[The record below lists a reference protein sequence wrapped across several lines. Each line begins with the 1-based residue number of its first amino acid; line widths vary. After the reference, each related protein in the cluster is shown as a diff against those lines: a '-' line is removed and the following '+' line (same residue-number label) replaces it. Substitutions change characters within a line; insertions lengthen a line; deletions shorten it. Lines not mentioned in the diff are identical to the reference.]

1 MLQIDLSQAVS
12 FLDEEN
18 LTAARERAE
27 NAHSKIQKAG
37 RDEQNMMGWH
47 RILSDPNDAVLE
59 QINSVSDELRREID
73 VLVVCGIGGSYL
85 GAKALIDALTPFFN
99 EGSRTEVVYAG
110 HQISGSYL
118 QDLLG
123 YLEEPK
129 ADGTPKQ
136 VAVNVISKSGTTL
149 ETMLA
154 FRKLR
159 DWMHNRFSEEATKRI
174 ICTTSKKGGK
184 LNQIA
189 DRYNYRRFIL
199 PDDIGGRYS
208 VLTPVGLLP
217 AAVAGIDIQTLVY
230 GAVSCREEL
239 ELDPDDLLNYAS
251 VYYAFEQKQEKTMDV
266 LASFEPELNGFCQWL
281 QQLLAESEGKDERGI
296 FPVVAQ
302 YSTDLHSLGQYI
314 QQGDP
319 SMIETFIEVQNKK
332 QSIIVEEKEQNI
344 DQLNYLADKPFH
356 QINQKALQATRAA
369 HYEGKTP
376 CITISLDRVNEQVLG
391 SFIYFYELFTAVYCS
406 MVGVDPFNQPGV
418 ENYKNKMYKILG
430 RDNEE

>member
-1 MLQIDLSQAVS
+1 MIEIDLSQAVS
-12 FLDEEN
+12 FIDEKT

-27 NAHSKIQKAG
+27 QSHSKIQKAAT
-37 RDEQNMMGWH
+37 DEQNMMGWH
-47 RILSDPNDAVLE
+47 RMLSDPNDAVLE
-59 QINSVSDELRREID
+59 QINSVSDELRQEID

-85 GAKALIDALTPFFN
+85 GAKALIEALTPFFN
-99 EGSRTEVVYAG
+99 ERDGLEVIFAG

-118 QDLLG
+118 QDLFS

-129 ADGTPKQ
+129 ADGIPKQ

-159 DWMHNRFSEEATKRI
+159 DWMHGRFPAEAAKRI
-174 ICTTSKKGGK
+174 ICITSKEGGR

-189 DRYNYRRFIL
+189 DQYNYRRFIL

-217 AAVAGIDIQTLVY
+217 AAVAGIDIQTLLY
-230 GAVSCREEL
+230 GAVACRKEL
-239 ELDPDDLLNYAS
+239 ETNADDLLSYAS
-251 VYYAFEQKQEKTMDV
+251 VYYAFEQQQEKTMDV
-266 LASFEPELNGFCQWL
+266 LASFEPELNGLCQWL

-332 QSIIVEEKEQNI
+332 QSIVVDEKEKNL
-344 DQLNYLADKPFH
+344 DQLNYLADKSFH

-376 CITISLDRVNEQVLG
+376 CITISLERVNEQALG
-391 SFIYFYELFTAVYCS
+391 SFIYLYELFTAVYCS
-406 MVGVDPFNQPGV
+406 MIGVDPFNQPGV

-430 RDNEE
+430 RDN